1 MMLGIGTILSGIFSS
16 AKIYLLIGV
25 AFIAVC
31 GLAYIEHLYAR
42 SYKAEAALSSAEA
55 TLNESKAV
63 IDQDAAAIAELK
75 KINTANQAALRAS
88 AITAENLVYE
98 YAAIK
103 DAINAIPQPKTCQA
117 LDARDRAVL
126 DGLRRRFHPATPD
139 PNASH

>member
-1 MMLGIGTILSGIFSS
+1 MSLLTILGGIFSS
-16 AKIYLLIGV
+16 VRIYLLIGLVV
-25 AFIAVC
+25 AGIA
-31 GLAYIEHLYAR
+31 LFAYIEHLKNSAL
-42 SYKAEAALSSAEA
+42 KAEAALSSAEA
-55 TLNESKAV
+55 TINESKAV
-63 IDQDAAAIAELK
+63 IDQDTAAIAELK

-103 DAINAIPQPKTCQA
+103 DAINAIPQPKACQA

-126 DGLRRRFHPATPD
+126 DSLRRRFHPATPD